1 MGTGKPWHWNWDKE
15 KGEGPSRWG
24 KEHQQGHGGDVR
36 ALPATQHLPGFKY
49 HTMFRQDLSESFLG
63 LEQEWLSHHGLEEQ
77 NEDLALALPQNL
89 DHVIA
94 LC

>member
-1 MGTGKPWHWNWDKE
+1 
-15 KGEGPSRWG
+15 
-24 KEHQQGHGGDVR
+24 
-36 ALPATQHLPGFKY
+36 
-49 HTMFRQDLSESFLG
+49 MFRQDLSESFLG